1 MHFEKTCQGFLPST
15 SKQALKTFYSLPA
28 WIPSFPRVSLWLQLV
43 CSLHSSR
50 ASLFSSL
57 KSTCIPFPVPEV
69 LLFPAPQM
77 LFHLF
82 YSFFPMLLLLLFSK
96 PKTYLHMDFLASLE
110 SRFTSLF
117 SGFHY
122 DCVSLVLVL

>member
-15 SKQALKTFYSLPA
+15 KVSRRSEPSTVCLPDSPF
-28 WIPSFPRVSLWLQLV
+28 IPLCEPLAP
-43 CSLHSSR
+43 

-82 YSFFPMLLLLLFSK
+82 YSFFPMLLLLLLKAQDLS
-96 PKTYLHMDFLASLE
+96 PHMDFLASSSPG
-110 SRFTSLF
+110 SRPYSPAFTMTVSVWSLF
-117 SGFHY
+117 CEFLTR
-122 DCVSLVLVL
+122 V